1 MNTEIV
7 IALIGIIA
15 TGFSSVLTYI
25 LTKRKYN
32 AEVDKQVIENL

>member
-1 MNTEIV
+1 MNTEII
-7 IALIGIIA
+7 IALIGALAAGI
-15 TGFSSVLTYI
+15 SSVLTYI